1 MTKLRLLL
9 TAILLIALTA
19 SAGSSTATATAAR
32 PTALPTVAAADPNCA
47 GYGSGALLAAAYIK
61 TLESTPRAIGAVQ
74 MCRRPVNGK
83 YLYYGW
89 VILYQQLGSG
99 EHGNGLVRLYNP
111 NDGREYTYACSDLNG
126 SGAILPPKTR
136 CTTPGLSQTSS
147 GIPYVFEAEGYVY
160 KSNGVIIAAGGT
172 TGAG

>member
-9 TAILLIALTA
+9 TAILLTALTA
-19 SAGSSTATATAAR
+19 SAGGSTATAAR
-32 PTALPTVAAADPNCA
+32 PSAPPTVAAADPNCA
-47 GYGSGALLAAAYIK
+47 GYGTGALLAAAYIK

-89 VILYQQLGSG
+89 VILYQQLGTG

-111 NDGREYTYACSDLNG
+111 NDGREYTFACSDPNG
-126 SGAILPPKTR
+126 TGAIIAPKTR
-136 CTTPGLSQTSS
+136 CTTPGLSQSAS
-147 GIPYVFEAEGYVY
+147 GAPYVFNAEGYVY
-160 KSNGVIIAAGGT
+160 KSNGVIIASGGT